1 MYRNLITL
9 FFFFLFQLSFSQIIE
24 ITHQSNGTIIQM
36 PIETIDSVN
45 VTNQNNNF
53 LKTIYQNNGNILGL
67 SVQDVDSVT
76 FIVPE
81 INYLPTLNTLDVSSA
96 TSSSFVSGGNIIN
109 NGGFP
114 IINRGICWNI
124 NPNPTIANSNTS
136 DGSGV
141 GNFISEASP
150 VSPSTVYFIRA
161 YATNENGT
169 NYGNEI
175 IFTTPE
181 LDTNLD
187 PPTVTTDF
195 VSYNDGLLAEAFGHV
210 DSSTSISSKGI
221 CWAIGTTPTI
231 NSEHTNEG
239 TSLGDFSSS
248 FEDLLPNTLYRVR
261 AYAANDAGISYG
273 EEVLFRTNNYPT
285 QFSTSLNNYLNYGYV
300 NLLMSVNYDGES
312 EIIERGVCW
321 STEQIPTVEDNVV
334 VIGSGEGNYHKTFTN
349 LDIDD
354 TYYYRAFATNGIGT
368 SYGPL
373 VTASADNIIENE
385 DLFKILYEPFS
396 ITGYRHNDFG
406 QKGVDIFSDMISG
419 DMALSQSY
427 YGWYNTT
434 SDLVDTVNSN
444 SETTQL
450 IYDYYFKI
458 IDRVN
463 PLVEALTPFGS
474 IPDETEERW
483 LLGHCLA
490 LRGYSYFYLSQLFQE
505 DYDESEAILPLHTN
519 GQYDDTPV
527 EMVAIFS
534 NIIYDLGLS
543 EQLLSSYVRTD
554 KLYVDETVVQGLMAY
569 TYAAMGDYQN
579 AKIKAD
585 EVINAGYPLT
595 TTGEVAFPGAGSGFS
610 NINTPSWIWGVDL
623 TEDMGNQLV
632 SWWGQMDIYSYSYAW
647 AGDHKSCDD
656 ALYGQIAANDVRK
669 GQFGSEPSYAGQL
682 MPDGKFF
689 DSARTVG
696 GQYIITTDLIFMR
709 ADEFHLLSAECAARL
724 GNDADAKET
733 MINLLDNR
741 IPDAAAVVNPLSGS
755 ALQDFIYLQT
765 RIELWGE
772 GKLYLAMKRNQATVT
787 RGSNHVFRAGETFDH
802 DQDELT
808 YDVNLNYEG
817 YTPPQLEF
825 LNCEGMTSE
834 GSLIFG
840 EESNFTFFIPY
851 VTSNGTY
858 TNGNSV
864 YDSMSFES
872 DGVLGLTANL
882 EIGSFN
888 QYEGVLEFNVTGTP
902 NYFGS
907 AKFNIYI
914 DNKLCIFEFE
924 VSLIENC
931 NDYETLLTINFYNA
945 PEETYWELYS
955 TSDSSTPI
963 YSGGSNGSYEGL
975 TSVNIPMCLESGD
988 FVLTFYDANGNG
1000 MGDSPIGNYTLVDTD
1015 GNNYACGGIF
1025 TYSEITYFTTG
1036 TNYQFN
1042 NVEVNITLDSY
1053 PEELYWRIIDEDGNV
1068 VASPGAYSQYNNPYA
1083 GLSGEIYHSF
1093 CLDSGTYT
1101 FEIYDD
1107 YGDGAGQVTVL
1118 SGGVILFSSVGDYG
1132 GNASATFTL

>member
-1 MYRNLITL
+1 MNKNLIAL

-24 ITHQSNGTIIQM
+24 ITHQSNGTVLQM

-45 VTNQNNNF
+45 VVNQNNNY
-53 LKTIYQNNGNILGL
+53 LKTIYQNNGNILGI

-76 FIVPE
+76 FIVPD
-81 INYLPTLNTLDVSSA
+81 INFLPTLSTLEASNS
-96 TSSSFVSGGNIIN
+96 TPSEFISGGNISN
-109 NGGFP
+109 DGGSP
-114 IINRGICWNI
+114 IINRGVCWNI
-124 NPNPTIANSNTS
+124 NPNPTIANSHTS
-136 DGSGV
+136 DGTGI
-141 GNFISEASP
+141 GNFSSVITP

-181 LDTNLD
+181 PNTSLD
-187 PPTVTTDF
+187 PPIVITEF
-195 VSYNDGLLAEAFGHV
+195 VNYNDGLLAEGFGYV
-210 DSSTSISSKGI
+210 DSASNISSKGI

-239 TSLGDFSSS
+239 TSLGGFSSS

-261 AYAANDAGISYG
+261 AYAANNAGVSYG

-300 NLLMSVNYDGES
+300 NLQMSVNYDGES
-312 EIIERGVCW
+312 EIVERGVCW
-321 STEQIPTVEDNVV
+321 STEQIPTLEDNVV

-349 LDIDD
+349 LDADD
-354 TYYYRAFATNGIGT
+354 TYYYRAYATNGVGT

-373 VTASADNIIENE
+373 VTASEENIIENE
-385 DLFKILYEPFS
+385 DLFKILYESFG
-396 ITGYRHNDFG
+396 ITGSRHYDFG

-419 DMALSQSY
+419 DMALSASS
-427 YGWYNTT
+427 YGWYDST
-434 SDLVDTVNSN
+434 SNLVDTVISD
-444 SETTQL
+444 SQTKQF

-458 IDRVN
+458 IDIVN

-474 IPDETEERW
+474 IPNEAEERW

-505 DYDESEAILPLHTN
+505 DYDESETILPLHIN

-527 EMVAIFS
+527 EMGAIFS

-543 EQLLSSYVRTD
+543 EQLLNSYVRPD
-554 KLYVDETVVQGLMAY
+554 KLHIDKTVVQGLMAY

-595 TTGEVAFPGAGSGFS
+595 STDELAFPGAGSGF
-610 NINTPSWIWGVDL
+610 NNVNTPSWIWGVDL
-623 TEDMGNQLV
+623 TEEIGHQLV
-632 SWWGQMDIYSYSYAW
+632 DWWGQIDCYTYSYAW
-647 AGDHKSCDD
+647 AGDHKSMDD
-656 ALYGQIAANDVRK
+656 GLYGSMEADDIRLT
-669 GQFGSEPSYAGQL
+669 QFGTGTGLLQPI
-682 MPDGKFF
+682 GKFF
-689 DSARTVG
+689 DPNRAIG

-709 ADEFHLLSAECAARL
+709 SDEFHLLSAECAARL
-724 GNDADAKET
+724 GNV
-733 MINLLDNR
+733 
-741 IPDAAAVVNPLSGS
+741 AAAQNTMSAFLSSRSATAAATVSGLSGQ
-755 ALQDFIYLQT
+755 ALIDYIYLQT
-765 RIELWGE
+765 RLELWGE
-772 GKLYLAMKRNQATVT
+772 GKSYLAMKRNQATVN
-787 RGSNHVFRAGETFDH
+787 RGSNHVFRAEETFDH

-808 YDVNLNYEG
+808 YDVNLYNEG

-834 GSLIFG
+834 GSLIYG
-840 EESNFTFFIPY
+840 QESNFTFYIPY

-858 TNGNSV
+858 INGNSV
-864 YDSMSFES
+864 YDSMSIQS
-872 DGVLGLTANL
+872 NGVPGLTANL

-902 NYFGS
+902 EDWGTAYFSIAIGGQ
-907 AKFNIYI
+907 Y
-914 DNKLCIFEFE
+914 CYFEFE
-924 VSLIENC
+924 VPLIEGC
-931 NDYETLLTINFYNA
+931 DDYVTILDINFDNA

-955 TSDSSTPI
+955 TSDSSTPL

-975 TSVNIPMCLESGD
+975 TSIMIPMCLESGD
-988 FVLTFYDANGNG
+988 FVLSFHDISGNG
-1000 MGDSPIGNYTLVDTD
+1000 MNSNGVIGNYILSDTN
-1015 GNNYACGGIF
+1015 GNTYACGGLF
-1025 TYSEITYFTTG
+1025 TYSDLTYFTTG
-1036 TNYQFN
+1036 TNYQTN
-1042 NVEVNITLDSY
+1042 NIEVQITLDSW
-1053 PEELYWRIIDEDGNV
+1053 PEELYWQIIDEDGNV
-1068 VASPGAYSQYNNPYA
+1068 VVSPGVYAPYNNPYA
-1083 GLSGEIYHSF
+1083 GLSGIINNSF
-1093 CLDSGTYT
+1093 CLESGTYT

-1107 YGDGAGQVTVL
+1107 YGDGAGPVTVTGP
-1118 SGGVILFSSVGDYG
+1118 SGVILFSSDGSYG
-1132 GNASATFTL
+1132 GYASATFTF